1 MGVLPD
7 SGSPIDGHGQRILSV
22 DARIRV
28 PRAVM
33 QAHEKT
39 PHEAAFFSDIRWV
52 SSSCACDG
60 QAGIHSM
67 RSNGKPT

>member
-1 MGVLPD
+1 MGGLPD

-39 PHEAAFFSDIRWV
+39 PHEAAFFSDIR
-52 SSSCACDG
+52 
-60 QAGIHSM
+60 
-67 RSNGKPT
+67 